1 MKDEIKKWQNLL
13 EELLVKKPEI
23 ISNIAKNKQIQDEGV
38 YVISKPKKIEDIVY
52 VGKTRTLSIQ
62 RRMYDHLS
70 HKHGDTDSDLA
81 NMVIA
86 RSHLPQDYKNYLVRF
101 VALENPRDRMRFE
114 NFAISILDPELN
126 KTG

>member
-23 ISNIAKNKQIQDEGV
+23 ISNIARNKQIQDEGV

-86 RSHLPQDYKNYLVRF
+86 RSHLPQDYENYLVRF

>member
-70 HKHGDTDSDLA
+70 HKHGDTTSDLA

>member
-86 RSHLPQDYKNYLVRF
+86 RSHLPQDYENYLVRF
-101 VALENPRDRMRFE
+101 VALEKPRDRMRFE

>member
-1 MKDEIKKWQNLL
+1 MRDEIKKWENLL
-13 EELLVKKPEI
+13 DELLSKKSEI

-38 YVISKPKKIEDIVY
+38 YVISKPKKIEEIVY
-52 VGKTRTLSIQ
+52 VGKTRTLTIQ
-62 RRMYDHLS
+62 RRMHDHLS

-86 RSHLPQDYKNYLVRF
+86 RSHLPQDYESYLVRY
-101 VALENPRDRMRFE
+101 VVLKDPRDRMRFE

-126 KTG
+126 KTN

>member
-62 RRMYDHLS
+62 RRMHDHLS

-86 RSHLPQDYKNYLVRF
+86 RPWLPQDYENYLVRF
-101 VALENPRDRMRFE
+101 VALEEPRDRMRFE

>member
-38 YVISKPKKIEDIVY
+38 YVISKPKKIEEIVY
-52 VGKTRTLSIQ
+52 VGKTRTLTIQ

-86 RSHLPQDYKNYLVRF
+86 RSHLPQDYENYLVRF

>member
-62 RRMYDHLS
+62 RRMYVHLS

-86 RSHLPQDYKNYLVRF
+86 RSHLPQDYENYLVRF

>member
-23 ISNIAKNKQIQDEGV
+23 ISNIARNKQIQDEGV

-62 RRMYDHLS
+62 RRMHDHLS

-86 RSHLPQDYKNYLVRF
+86 RSHLPQDYENYLVRF

>member
-62 RRMYDHLS
+62 RRMHDHLS

-86 RSHLPQDYKNYLVRF
+86 RSHLPQDYENYLVRF

>member
-13 EELLVKKPEI
+13 EVLLAKKPEI
-23 ISNIAKNKQIQDEGV
+23 ISNIAKNKQSQDEGV

-52 VGKTRTLSIQ
+52 VGKTRTLTIQ
-62 RRMYDHLS
+62 RRMSAHLS
-70 HKHGDTDSDLA
+70 HKHDDTDSDLA

-86 RSHLPQDYKNYLVRF
+86 RPHLPQDYENYLVRF

>member
-86 RSHLPQDYKNYLVRF
+86 RSHLPQDYENYLVRF

-126 KTG
+126 KTN

>member
-86 RSHLPQDYKNYLVRF
+86 RSHLPQDYENYLVRF

>member
-1 MKDEIKKWQNLL
+1 MRDEIKKWENLL
-13 EELLVKKPEI
+13 EELLSKKSEI

-38 YVISKPKKIEDIVY
+38 YVISKPKKIEEIVY
-52 VGKTRTLSIQ
+52 VGKTRTLTIQ
-62 RRMYDHLS
+62 RRMHDHLS

-86 RSHLPQDYKNYLVRF
+86 RSHLPQDYESYLVRY
-101 VALENPRDRMRFE
+101 VALEDPRDRMRFE

-126 KTG
+126 KTN

>member
-13 EELLVKKPEI
+13 EVLLAKKPEI

-86 RSHLPQDYKNYLVRF
+86 RSHLPQDYENYLVRF

>member
-62 RRMYDHLS
+62 RRMHDHLS

-86 RSHLPQDYKNYLVRF
+86 RSHLPQDYENYLVRF
-101 VALENPRDRMRFE
+101 VALEKPRDRMRFE

>member
-86 RSHLPQDYKNYLVRF
+86 RSHLPQDYENYLVRF

-114 NFAISILDPELN
+114 NFVISILDPELN

>member
-52 VGKTRTLSIQ
+52 VGKTRTLTIQ

-81 NMVIA
+81 NMVIV
-86 RSHLPQDYKNYLVRF
+86 RPHLPQDYENYLVRF
-101 VALENPRDRMRFE
+101 VALEKPRDRMRFE

>member
-86 RSHLPQDYKNYLVRF
+86 RSHLPQDYENYFVRF

-114 NFAISILDPELN
+114 NFVISILDPELN

>member
-38 YVISKPKKIEDIVY
+38 YVISKPKKIEDNVY

-86 RSHLPQDYKNYLVRF
+86 RSHLPQDNENYLVRF

>member
-1 MKDEIKKWQNLL
+1 MKDEIKKWQDLL

-52 VGKTRTLSIQ
+52 VGKTRTLTIQ

-86 RSHLPQDYKNYLVRF
+86 RSHLPQDYENYLVRF

-114 NFAISILDPELN
+114 NFVISILDPELN

>member
-52 VGKTRTLSIQ
+52 VGKTRTLTIQ

-86 RSHLPQDYKNYLVRF
+86 RSHLPQDYENYLVRF

>member
-1 MKDEIKKWQNLL
+1 M
-13 EELLVKKPEI
+13 VKKPEI

-86 RSHLPQDYKNYLVRF
+86 RSHLPQDYENYLVRF

>member
-1 MKDEIKKWQNLL
+1 MRDEIKKWENLL
-13 EELLVKKPEI
+13 DELLSKKSEI

-38 YVISKPKKIEDIVY
+38 YAISKPKKIEEIVY
-52 VGKTRTLSIQ
+52 VGKTRTLTIQ
-62 RRMYDHLS
+62 RRMHDHLS

-86 RSHLPQDYKNYLVRF
+86 RSHLPQDYESYLVRY
-101 VALENPRDRMRFE
+101 VVLKDPRDRMRFE

-126 KTG
+126 KTN